1 MATPPTQ
8 KTFAGVYEGCS
19 FLSAVNTSVGCP
31 LLGVGDVLS
40 STVLAVSLA
49 ELFITGNTP
58 QHGTAAVAANE
69 SYFHTEGGRGRGRAN
84 ECTRVL
90 EGATLSGKTSLWS
103 PSRSF

>member
-58 QHGTAAVAANE
+58 QHGTARRLLLQTSHISIQRA
-69 SYFHTEGGRGRGRAN
+69 GGGAGGRAN

-90 EGATLSGKTSLWS
+90 EGATLSGKTSL
-103 PSRSF
+103 